1 MRFLVTLL
9 TVNHLKNYL
18 SISGMAPVV
27 PLVMCYCS
35 SDFGLLKGDFV
46 VRITSLKLSILALVV
61 VAALAMAP
69 AASAS
74 SITTLTQGAYTATL
88 TVGTGTATLTLSGP
102 TTGFFVNAIAIQLGG
117 NTITVTGGTASL
129 GSWTFQNGQNSVQCS
144 GTGNWGC
151 AISSTAQ
158 TGNGLTLTFNFSGT
172 PSSGAGTTY
181 SVQFDVCSTSATA
194 LNNQGN
200 EGCVKGRGGNFV
212 TNFSQS
218 GTPVTSTVP
227 EPGTLG
233 LLGTGLVGIAGL
245 VRRDRI

>member
-1 MRFLVTLL
+1 MRKLG
-9 TVNHLKNYL
+9 
-18 SISGMAPVV
+18 I
-27 PLVMCYCS
+27 
-35 SDFGLLKGDFV
+35 
-46 VRITSLKLSILALVV
+46 KLSILALVL

-69 AASAS
+69 MASANS
-74 SITTLTQGAYTATL
+74 VTTLTQGPYTAVL

-102 TTGFFVNAIAIQLGG
+102 STGFFTNAIAINLGG
-117 NTITVTGGTASL
+117 NTITVTGGSASS
-129 GSWTFQNGQNSVQCS
+129 GSWTFQNGQNSVQCG

-151 AISSTAQ
+151 SVTSAAQ
-158 TGNGLTLTFNFSGT
+158 AGNGFSLTLNFTGT
-172 PSSGAGTTY
+172 PGSGPY

-200 EGCVKGRGGNFV
+200 LGCVKGRGGNFV

-218 GTPVTSTVP
+218 GTPVNTPPTVP

-245 VRRDRI
+245 VRRRIMS